1 MIYIVTFLI
10 QLELV
15 IMLFMS
21 KLIMKIFTVANLEF
35 FHKNNPFQS
44 ILYKDVELVTD
55 IIEYKGGL

>member
-1 MIYIVTFLI
+1 
-10 QLELV
+10 
-15 IMLFMS
+15 MLLMS